1 MLKMIEEIDSDDI
14 ISATSQRTG
23 SSRRTTSSRR
33 TSGSVRST
41 TSSAAILARAK
52 AQSLKTKI
60 EFTRKEVDLRRQES
74 DLRCREEDIANA
86 LLLLGA
92 EKNYAMAEAEAEV
105 LESAE
110 LKENSPIV
118 QGDLHLPTADST
130 DRTYDFV
137 SEHFQRSNKLEEL
150 ETKCDQSNEKKSQEK
165 EKSVETDEKP
175 LSEVKSQ
182 SEDKKADK
190 EETKTTQPI
199 QSPSEVEQS
208 SESPNQPM
216 KEQLNS
222 ISNMLVKKELVK
234 SGLRKFRGNAG
245 EYRSWKCS
253 FQQATK
259 DLDLKSFQEMNLI
272 LDSLEGEAKSLVQ
285 KIYAIHVDK
294 PDLGLQRI
302 WAYLDGEAW
311 LTRSNRTGFDEES
324 GAVQKNPTKG
334 QHKT

>member
-23 SSRRTTSSRR
+23 SSRRTTSSRW
-33 TSGSVRST
+33 TSGSLRST

-137 SEHFQRSNKLEEL
+137 SEHFQKSNKLEEL

-165 EKSVETDEKP
+165 EKSVETEWRQKVRQRRDEDDTTNP
-175 LSEVKSQ
+175 ITQWSWAVIRITQ
-182 SEDKKADK
+182 S
-190 EETKTTQPI
+190 T
-199 QSPSEVEQS
+199 
-208 SESPNQPM
+208 N
-216 KEQLNS
+216 
-222 ISNMLVKKELVK
+222 
-234 SGLRKFRGNAG
+234 
-245 EYRSWKCS
+245 
-253 FQQATK
+253 
-259 DLDLKSFQEMNLI
+259 
-272 LDSLEGEAKSLVQ
+272 EGA
-285 KIYAIHVDK
+285 A
-294 PDLGLQRI
+294 
-302 WAYLDGEAW
+302 
-311 LTRSNRTGFDEES
+311 
-324 GAVQKNPTKG
+324 
-334 QHKT
+334 